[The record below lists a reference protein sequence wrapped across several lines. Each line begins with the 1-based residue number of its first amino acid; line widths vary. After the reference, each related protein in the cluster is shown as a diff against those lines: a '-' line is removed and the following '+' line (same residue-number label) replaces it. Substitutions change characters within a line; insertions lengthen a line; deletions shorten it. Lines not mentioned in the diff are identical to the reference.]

1 MRAIRNSKLNDGAPE
16 RLKTQ
21 PKFCISHLG
30 HSSAMKLPCEWLP
43 ALVLLSTF
51 TATLIWTEVSAQVTL
66 DDYGNATTGTS
77 QCTRLIEVVV
87 LGILKMPA
95 VANMTSPPS
104 FFLHTRG
111 NPRREILRVMPDGR
125 VNSNYYDPKKDTK
138 FIIHGFLGSRTN
150 EWIEE
155 MTSALLE
162 WDDIHVIVVDWFQAA
177 SVAYPQAAANT
188 AIVGREIARL
198 INALIDSYGG
208 DLDHFH
214 LIGHSLGSHVAGYA
228 GAALHGLGRISGMDP
243 AGPLFVEASKDRRL
257 DAGDAKFVDV
267 IHSDKECLGTRMA
280 WGHIDFYPNG
290 GGKQPGCAATSLAMR
305 MENNIEGTLSAL
317 DAAFCSHF
325 RAVRFYIESI
335 RDSPPKTKTN
345 NASPYNPECHFIG
358 VLCNTYTDYLQGTCD
373 DSVAENA
380 RTAIMGID
388 ADTFPWHNSPD
399 PPPMKYFLQTNYVKP
414 YCIR

>member
-150 EWIEE
+150 EWIE
-155 MTSALLE
+155 
-162 WDDIHVIVVDWFQAA
+162 
-177 SVAYPQAAANT
+177 
-188 AIVGREIARL
+188 
-198 INALIDSYGG
+198 DSYGG